1 MSPLVVPPMIRHHTS
16 PHDPTSLVVSELYRM
31 RAPRETHLSFNLF
44 TIYIYLQL
52 LHLLLNMGN
61 VCRATKSRQV
71 IDPESFEDRYNLID
85 RLGEGGFGE
94 VYTCVELK
102 TGATLAAKL
111 VTNSRVTEWSKSDVE
126 RVPMEVKA
134 MASCDHPNIIHLLDY
149 FVYQKH
155 SIILM
160 EKPSDSVDLFN
171 YTAYLGGVSETETRQ
186 IMQQILEAVWYLHYD
201 ARIVHRD
208 IKPENVLVDVR
219 TKSCKL
225 IDFGAATWFH
235 PNTYTEFAGTRLY
248 APPELLITGRYKAE
262 PLTAWSLGATLYF
275 TLFSRLPFP
284 DEQAILDCVI
294 HLPTNC
300 SLSTACLQFLE
311 SCLHPHPAGRL
322 SVDRLLKHPWI
333 SNIGFF
339 LQ

>member
-1 MSPLVVPPMIRHHTS
+1 
-16 PHDPTSLVVSELYRM
+16 
-31 RAPRETHLSFNLF
+31 
-44 TIYIYLQL
+44 
-52 LHLLLNMGN
+52 MGN

-71 IDPESFEDRYNLID
+71 IDPVSFEDRYTLVD

-102 TGATLAAKL
+102 SGSTFAAKL
-111 VTNSRVTEWSKSDVE
+111 VDNSRVTEWSTTDEE

-134 MASCDHPNIIHLLDY
+134 LASCDHPNIIQLLDY

-155 SIILM
+155 SIMVM
-160 EKPSDSVDLFN
+160 EKPSASVDLFN

-235 PNTYTEFAGTRLY
+235 PNVYTEFSGTRLY
-248 APPELLITGRYKAE
+248 SPPELLLSGRYKAE
-262 PLTAWSLGATLYF
+262 SLTTWSLGATLYF

-284 DEQAILDCVI
+284 DEQAIVDCIVR
-294 HLPTNC
+294 LPSNNA
-300 SLSTACLQFLE
+300 LSPDCLQFLK
-311 SCLHPHPAGRL
+311 SCLHPKPARRPSADG
-322 SVDRLLKHPWI
+322 LLKHPWLA
-333 SNIGFF
+333 NIGFF